1 MELSIRERLKD
12 LRMECGLPLPARTL
26 PGSNGIRITHYTLQ
40 AKLCAKWDAVPFGYP
55 HNKQLVSWSAC
66 SSL

>member
-55 HNKQLVSWSAC
+55 P
-66 SSL
+66 